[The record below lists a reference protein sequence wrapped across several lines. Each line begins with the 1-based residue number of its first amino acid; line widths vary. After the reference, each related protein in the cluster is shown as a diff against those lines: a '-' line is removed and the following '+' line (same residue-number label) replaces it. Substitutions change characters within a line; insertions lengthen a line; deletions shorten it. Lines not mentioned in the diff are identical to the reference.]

1 MFSKITMTQRF
12 NAGLALAVVIVLVF
26 ATNRI
31 DQRHFETTQNTV
43 DAVFH
48 DRVVAQNY
56 IYQINNIMA
65 DIRIQ
70 IQTDSFRSTQSAPK
84 EQLNVLLDNFAQ
96 TKLTLEEARLN
107 YLLQEQ
113 IEELNRELEKR
124 SIESYEITDELSTIT
139 LAHIKNIQEN
149 LDDLAEIQLNESG
162 RLTSVAQKSLK
173 MTSIIS
179 NLEIAVLIIAG
190 IALQFVIFYRH
201 CKKTD
206 NNLS

>member
-201 CKKTD
+201 RKKSD

>member
-124 SIESYEITDELSTIT
+124 SIESYEITDESSSIT

-201 CKKTD
+201 RKKSD